1 MMVINTKN
9 GVIFCRSLVLWLMVL
24 LAVPGIVG
32 CAGSMP
38 AHEMSDQE
46 GDIKTD
52 SDESVVRKRARIRLE
67 LAVAYFQQGKTTI
80 ALDELKQAL
89 AVDPNFSDAHNLRG
103 LIYMR
108 LNEYTVAKESFYK
121 ALELR
126 PGDANVL
133 HNLGWLA
140 CQQASY
146 AQAFKFFSQALA
158 NPQYAD
164 RAKTWMTQG
173 LCQVRSGALKAAEA
187 SLLKAYEY
195 DAANPVTGYN
205 LAHVLFL
212 KKDNVRAQFYI
223 RRLNNS
229 EWANAE
235 SLWLGIKIERRM
247 ANTEAM
253 LQLAAQ
259 LEKRFSQSPQT
270 AAYRRGAWNE

>member
-1 MMVINTKN
+1 MVNTKN
-9 GVIFCRSLVLWLMVL
+9 GIIFCRSLMLWMMVL
-24 LAVPGIVG
+24 LAILGIVG

-38 AHEMSDQE
+38 ANEMNDQG
-46 GDIKTD
+46 GDLKTD

-103 LIYMR
+103 LIFMR
-108 LNEYTVAKESFYK
+108 LNDYSVAKESFHK

-140 CQQASY
+140 CQQALY
-146 AQAFKFFSQALA
+146 AQSFKFFSQALA
-158 NPQYAD
+158 DTHYTD

-173 LCQVRSGALKAAEA
+173 LCQVRAGALKAAEA

-205 LAHVLFL
+205 LARVLFL

-247 ANTEAM
+247 DNTEAM

>member
-1 MMVINTKN
+1 MNINN
-9 GVIFCRSLVLWLMVL
+9 GLTVCRSLMLWWVVL
-24 LAVPGIVG
+24 LAVASIGG
-32 CAGSMP
+32 CAGAVQTDAAS
-38 AHEMSDQE
+38 SQG
-46 GDIKTD
+46 GDMTTD

-89 AVDPNFSDAHNLRG
+89 VVDPHYSDAHNLRG

-108 LNEYTVAKESFYK
+108 LNDFPVAQESFHK

-146 AQAFKFFSQALA
+146 AQAFTFFSQALA
-158 NPQYAD
+158 RPLYAD

-173 LCQVRSGALKAAEA
+173 LCQVRAGALKAAEA

-212 KKDNVRAQFYI
+212 RKDDVRAQFYI

-235 SLWLGIKIERRM
+235 SLWLGVKIERRM
-247 ANTEAM
+247 ANAEAM

-259 LEKRFSQSPQT
+259 LEKRYSQSSQ
-270 AAYRRGAWNE
+270 AGAYRRGAFDE